1 MQTWV
6 TLTGGTKWAFRLDGL
21 ITRACTYTHFVPTF
35 LRSDN
40 THLDTATTGGNMIV
54 VENAQD
60 FEFYS
65 ANSAG
70 GIQGL
75 GYECRND
82 G

>member
-1 MQTWV
+1 
-6 TLTGGTKWAFRLDGL
+6 
-21 ITRACTYTHFVPTF
+21 
-35 LRSDN
+35 
-40 THLDTATTGGNMIV
+40 MIA

-75 GYECRND
+75 GYECRDD
-82 G
+82 GRVQICVHLEFLCSRRYG

>member
-1 MQTWV
+1 
-6 TLTGGTKWAFRLDGL
+6 
-21 ITRACTYTHFVPTF
+21 
-35 LRSDN
+35 
-40 THLDTATTGGNMIV
+40 MIAIQ
-54 VENAQD
+54 NAND

-75 GYECRND
+75 GYQARNA